1 MTFPKNEIVVVDIA
15 GRVARVRTANTST
28 SNKAALSRLGF
39 TEEGDDMIRAISDT
53 SDRCRLLESLLDLDA
68 LFSYGRD
75 WSPSELV
82 EYYRDLGFI
91 SRAFRVIAWSDPNH
105 YTISIQ

>member
-1 MTFPKNEIVVVDIA
+1 MTFPNNEIVVVDIA
-15 GRVARVRTANTST
+15 GRVARVRTASK
-28 SNKAALSRLGF
+28 SNKAALARLGF
-39 TEEGDDMIRAISDT
+39 DEEGDYMTRAISDT
-53 SDRCRLLESLLDLDA
+53 SDRCRLLENLLDLDA

-82 EYYRDLGFI
+82 EYYRDQGFI
-91 SRAFRVIAWSDPNH
+91 NRPFRVIAWSDPNH